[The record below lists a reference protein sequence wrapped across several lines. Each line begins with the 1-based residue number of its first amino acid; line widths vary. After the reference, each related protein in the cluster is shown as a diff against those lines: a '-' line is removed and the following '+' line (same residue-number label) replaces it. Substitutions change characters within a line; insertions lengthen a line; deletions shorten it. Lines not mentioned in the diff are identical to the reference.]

1 MTTLTIPS
9 VGTNIPFAE
18 GDAVLSRDERTW
30 ICRVHCDDVYHQWE
44 VVSPDARRGLL
55 VFLNDAPDEQTT
67 HIRISAIQSSGRAA
81 YGDPVALSLNTLGY
95 YD

>member
-18 GDAVLSRDERTW
+18 GDSVLSRDAHTP
-30 ICRVHCDDVYHQWE
+30 ICRVFYNVDQDVWE
-44 VVSPDARRGLL
+44 IAHPTERRGLL
-55 VFLNDAPDEQTT
+55 VFLNDTPDQLTT

-81 YGDPVALSLNTLGY
+81 YGDPVELSRTEHGY